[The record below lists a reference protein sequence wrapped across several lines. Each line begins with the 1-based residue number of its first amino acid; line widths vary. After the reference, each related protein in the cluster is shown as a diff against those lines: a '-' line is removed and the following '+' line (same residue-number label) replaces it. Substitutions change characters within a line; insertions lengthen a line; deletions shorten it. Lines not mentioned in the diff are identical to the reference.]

1 MNTPANVTRD
11 ENAELSRIIHTARH
25 LMALNAAG
33 RRDTA
38 TDMRLVLAWQLHDY
52 VDNDSQGHVD
62 ACESDACESDA
73 DFSGDAYCRVKLE
86 RWAEGDVL

>member
-1 MNTPANVTRD
+1 MNAPANVTRD
-11 ENAELSRIIHTARH
+11 ENAELSRIIRTARH

-33 RRDTA
+33 QRTMA

-62 ACESDACESDA
+62 ACESDA

-86 RWAEGDVL
+86 RWAEGDML